1 MCGAKKIHRVYEKY
15 FQKHN
20 ISCQILDLGYM
31 KLDKYYNAYCA
42 LLEKSHFKQDVIVF
56 GFTKI
61 KATPKL
67 LKAIELLLQ
76 KDKKVLITPHPG
88 FNKEE
93 VLKITTYFK
102 NEKNFL
108 QPSYFKNRYEMFARA
123 LVWVSDYSSTGWTFP
138 LTTGKR
144 AIIWTEDKEEFQ
156 KECVGGGEHYYFDE
170 SIHRLVCN
178 GEELLQAIDEAQKN
192 ALEYEEM
199 IKQYREQECFNFGK
213 TKENLTAFIENI
225 LRDKEK

>member
-156 KECVGGGEHYYFDE
+156 KECIEGEHYYFDE